1 MTTKVVMEAL
11 SPTMEE
17 GRLVEWKKQEGETVA
32 VGDVLAEVETDKA
45 VMELVAR
52 AGGTLL
58 KHIVEAGA
66 TVPVSEPVAV
76 IGEPGEEVAGE
87 AGKRVSGEK
96 GKQVG
101 EEEGKRVGGN
111 GQRDGKAKGAE
122 QKTETQATQ
131 PSPGRKQPTSTPPA
145 PTASR
150 PASGGSSTSHSVATT
165 GRVKASPLARR
176 IAAERGVDLAAL
188 AGSGPEGRI
197 IVRDLEAATPSV
209 PAGGY
214 PETAAP
220 PSGGPTYP
228 PSRLPGSPPY
238 TDVPLTQIRK
248 TIARRLAQSIGPIP
262 TFYLTTEV
270 DMERV
275 WEAREALRAAGKQ
288 VSETAGQ
295 EVHVSFNDIVIKAVA
310 AALRE
315 HPECNAWW
323 QDDHIRYWNEVHVSM
338 AVAVEDGLIT
348 PVIRHTDAKTLRQI
362 AAESRDLAARA
373 RERRLKPE
381 EYTGGTFSV
390 SNLGMLDIDE
400 FTAVINPPE
409 AGILAVG
416 RMVEKPVAHEGTVA
430 VRRRMRLT
438 MSCDHRVIDGAT
450 GARFLKTLKGMLE
463 NPLALVW

>member
-1 MTTKVVMEAL
+1 MPTKVVMEAL

-52 AGGTLL
+52 APGTLL
-58 KHIVEAGA
+58 KHIVEAGT

-76 IGEPGEEVAGE
+76 IGEPGED
-87 AGKRVSGEK
+87 SGAPQRDS
-96 GKQVG
+96 GAA
-101 EEEGKRVGGN
+101 
-111 GQRDGKAKGAE
+111 GQRGGSDGQRGSGAAGQGLKADD
-122 QKTETQATQ
+122 QATQ
-131 PSPGRKQPTSTPPA
+131 PTPGRNRPTSMPPA
-145 PTASR
+145 PPAPAAATAREAAPSR
-150 PASGGSSTSHSVATT
+150 PAAVSTPTPAPARP

-176 IAAERGVDLAAL
+176 IAAERGVDLGAL

-197 IVRDLEAATPSV
+197 VARDLEQMPSRV
-209 PAGGY
+209 SA
-214 PETAAP
+214 AAP
-220 PSGGPTYP
+220 SSTAPL
-228 PSRLPGSPPY
+228 PSRPAAQGAPAPPY

-275 WEAREALRAAGKQ
+275 ADAREALLAGRRD
-288 VSETAGQ
+288 SGAGGQ
-295 EVHVSFNDIVIKAVA
+295 ENKVSFNDIIIKAVA
-310 AALRE
+310 AALRQ

-323 QDDHIRYWNEVHVSM
+323 EDDHIRYWNEVHVSM

-348 PVIRHTDAKTLRQI
+348 PVIRNTDMKTLRQI
-362 AAESRDLAARA
+362 ATESQDLAARA

-416 RMVEKPVAHEGTVA
+416 RMVEKPVVHDGAVA

>member
-17 GRLVEWKKQEGETVA
+17 GRLVEWKKQEGEPVA
-32 VGDVLAEVETDKA
+32 VGDVLAEIETDKA

-52 AGGTLL
+52 IGGTML

-76 IGEPGEEVAGE
+76 IGEPGEDVSGVAGKRGSGE
-87 AGKRVSGEK
+87 AGKPAS
-96 GKQVG
+96 
-101 EEEGKRVGGN
+101 GN
-111 GQRDGKAKGAE
+111 GQRDSKARSPGA
-122 QKTETQATQ
+122 QATQ
-131 PSPGRKQPTSTPPA
+131 PEPGHNQPTSMPPA
-145 PTASR
+145 PPVRAAVQ
-150 PASGGSSTSHSVATT
+150 PASAPTATSQRAPEAS

-176 IAAERGVDLAAL
+176 IASERGLDLGVV
-188 AGSGPEGRI
+188 AGTGPEGRI
-197 IVRDLEAATPSV
+197 VARDLETVPTTV
-209 PAGGY
+209 PARPGIAPSPASPLPPR
-214 PETAAP
+214 PE
-220 PSGGPTYP
+220 GPRP
-228 PSRLPGSPPY
+228 ASLPF

-248 TIARRLAQSIGPIP
+248 TIARRLAQSIGPVP

-270 DMERV
+270 DMERI
-275 WEAREALRAAGKQ
+275 WEARGALGAEPK
-288 VSETAGQ
+288 
-295 EVHVSFNDIVIKAVA
+295 VSFNDIIIKSVA
-310 AALRE
+310 MALRQD
-315 HPECNAWW
+315 PACNAWW
-323 QDDHIRYWNEVHVSM
+323 QDDHIRYWNEVHVGM

-348 PVIRHTDAKTLRQI
+348 PVIRYADEKTLRQI
-362 AAESRDLAARA
+362 AVEARDLAGRA

-381 EYTGGTFSV
+381 EYTGATFSI

-416 RMVEKPVAHEGTVA
+416 RIAEKPVVHEGAVA
-430 VRRRMRLT
+430 VRRRLRLT

-450 GARFLKTLKGMLE
+450 GAEFLKILKGMLE